1 MRKYTIIL
9 EPGPNN
15 WCIFSPDVPGC
26 VSTGDTAEE
35 ALSNFHEALEAH
47 LELMLEDG
55 DPIPP
60 ERASYTEADY
70 AEIDPND
77 HHLHIPWAPAPQTAD
92 SLPVAPATQRPD
104 NL

>member
-15 WCIFSPDVPGC
+15 WCIFSPDVLGC

-35 ALSNFHEALEAH
+35 ALANFHEALEVH

-55 DPIPP
+55 DSIPP
-60 ERASYTEADY
+60 ERTSYTEADY
-70 AEIDPND
+70 AEIDPNAD
-77 HHLHIPWAPAPQTAD
+77 YLCVPWAPAPRAAE
-92 SLPVAPATQRPD
+92 SPPVAPAV
-104 NL
+104 